1 MADNSNDSH
10 LFRLQVISVNGIFFD
25 GKCKAVIL
33 PCIDGEMA
41 FLAHHEEMFLAIYDG
56 EIKIQKEDGTWIEA
70 IVSLG
75 SAQYANNRCTIIV
88 DTCELPEEIDA
99 RRANEALELAKE
111 HMRQEQSIRELRMS
125 QAAMAR
131 ALTRLKFSTSKNIN
145 LD

>member
-1 MADNSNDSH
+1 MADNSKDSH

-25 GKCKAVIL
+25 GRCKAVIL